1 MQLIVAQQ
9 DVVESAPPHM
19 QAVTQLEEE
28 RRRRN
33 SLEAGAARCWQ
44 VLGEVATIV
53 AAEDVSGQDKIA
65 QISAKLQQVD
75 LDYKK

>member
-1 MQLIVAQQ
+1 MCTCFSPL
-9 DVVESAPPHM
+9 

-28 RRRRN
+28 RRRQN

-44 VLGEVATIV
+44 VLEDVASIV
-53 AAEDVSGQDKIA
+53 AAEGVSEQEKLT
-65 QISAKLQQVD
+65 QISAKLQGMD